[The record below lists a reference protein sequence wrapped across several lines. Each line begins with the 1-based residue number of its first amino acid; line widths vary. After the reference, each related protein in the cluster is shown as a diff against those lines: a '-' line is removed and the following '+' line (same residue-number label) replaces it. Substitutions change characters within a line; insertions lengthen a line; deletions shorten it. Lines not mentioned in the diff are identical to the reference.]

1 MFIKNKSLLILI
13 IGIFFSIRVIAGD
26 LNVFINV
33 TPPFSP
39 VLSELFSPSSKTMAT
54 INNPGRVQYRIFLR
68 VTIVGDNDVFLST
81 NPSFKPPLPL
91 TVPSFG
97 NITVFG
103 NQIERYLDVN
113 TMIVRGIKKQDLISG
128 GGLPEGNYRI
138 CVQAFDY
145 DNPTIPLSDSDPS
158 GCSAP
163 LTFQVIEPPFTILPI
178 CNEVVN
184 PTNPQNLVFTWTT
197 PSRISA
203 NTKYLLKIVE
213 LPTNARNVGDALQN
227 TTVPPF
233 FEKTLSTNSYIYG
246 MADPILQVG
255 RKYAYSVTAFES
267 EQGRIGQVLIK
278 NIGMRNNG
286 QSEPC
291 MFQYGEKPG
300 SLLPIISPEGTK
312 EISLQG
318 VNFTPNNA
326 FQPIPKS
333 VIKGKIEYAF
343 YKTEEG
349 IDISGALDL
358 GSPVSVFGSV
368 VSDKNFF
375 SEINTPQK
383 SIMDKF
389 GSPQNTPPGNKGNSG
404 SKSTDISPSI
414 FSPKGDFTMSEVSGT
429 NYDKLFGSPEAKKD
443 YWGDMQKSMSE
454 QSGTQRYPLANQQIE
469 LRAFLSDEIVK
480 FLMQKKAINPSIKI
494 PPNNLLIGSAQT
506 DDEGN
511 FSLNFYKNDIDLTFY
526 NIELIIK
533 NDKQFYLPP
542 IPVSIIP
549 DEEGTYDF
557 GKILCLANT
566 FRLKVKVI
574 GGMGK
579 ELTEATVKIMRAE
592 NFYNNKKVL
601 NPEGNRSSMAGD
613 KKVNTKKNEPKPE
626 NQNQPFVM
634 QAYYGLEIAAKNS
647 VYELVAEIKGGQTQ
661 KRLFEGIDNAEVY
674 YLHIEAPDHYPLT
687 VPLAFIPGKNFATSG
702 WSTSSGYKNSI
713 LEVAG
718 TFNLK
723 IEPSSV
729 KGKIVDKEK
738 EVVLPNQTVTLYNK
752 KDNKLVFT
760 TKTDSE
766 GKFLINNV
774 PSSPDPYFIK
784 VDGDVVKNFQHPDAI
799 YIEMEGVKINIDPLY
814 VKAQLFPITGI
825 VSDMEGNP
833 LNNTELSWKKG
844 GKSFYTNEQGL
855 YLSYNV
861 GGKHILVVKKPGFR
875 TKEIEVDLKMPE
887 SKGKGIIEFA
897 DIKEQG
903 TKGLLN
909 QYGNVMLQSKNGINF
924 NNVVINQGDNKSQ
937 QKQKF
942 EFINE
947 PKLQE
952 MNPVNIGD
960 ILINNN
966 QGDAPTITLDT
977 IKLSRFLVK
986 IKVSDDASKEVLANA
1001 KIIVNENEDL
1011 PFMTGANGSA
1021 VLNNATEGTTKLF
1034 VYGPDGVNYIPQSIN
1049 VLVNPPDDTTFVE
1062 ISLKG
1067 GGSLSGV
1074 VTSAGNK
1081 LKDAEVYLEG
1091 KNYIKTK
1098 TDAEG
1103 NYKLFVPD
1111 GEYTVVASKIGLLAD
1126 KKVLVFA
1133 KSDYSQDFD
1142 LKDPGFNASKL
1153 LGFDLV
1159 LTESAPT
1166 GNPNEFK
1173 ISGSLVN
1180 IPSNSLFSINKGK
1193 KLEFFDCIITK
1204 SGDNISPKD
1213 GFVKLVETNLS
1224 FNLWDFL
1231 KISLKDPAGIKV
1243 KPLGGDITKGI
1254 IGGEVEIDIA
1264 GTFGANYGLKWPA
1277 GKYLISEDGI
1287 NTVMNIFYS
1296 QNPGIDIQS
1305 LKLKAPATGWEV
1317 HGIVFTPDLNKTKI
1331 NKDGVEFGGS
1341 LQIKDIPGLGNA
1353 TLILNSM
1360 QIGTNGDIKKVDI
1373 SVNPNPK
1380 LQLGAWNMTLNS
1392 ANINQYG
1399 LKFGGEVTIPIPGSS
1414 NAIFKFNNVNVNKSG
1429 INGGTYS
1436 LSGPVNI
1443 FDVVKFTGSVNNPM
1457 SFSKIPGTTHY
1468 RINGGGD
1475 IELPKFVNKKI
1486 VINNLIIGTNGEF
1499 GLSCSPNF
1507 EVEFAS
1513 LATLKVKKFDLYP
1526 AKKEF
1531 AIDGGFRLNIPGFG
1545 ADAGGYL
1552 HYKPGSAWL
1561 DKLNIGASLGG
1572 VGSFKADVDFS
1583 ESNGFKGKGGIEL
1596 ISLLSMGMEFSYY
1609 SNYQGKIIKADIST
1623 GVAIPVGVVTFENI
1637 GGGFLYNSIDKKY
1650 GVNLTGR
1657 MTLAPGTSA
1666 LVALDQIKIG
1676 VYLQQGGVIFEGSA
1690 VPKVLTMDVGLAQ
1703 FKLDIPN
1710 KNFFVNAE
1718 LKKKME
1724 VFPGLGFDA
1733 AGGFMLAASTK
1744 QSDQYW
1750 LVGLYTRLRMLG
1762 IIDENMNI
1770 TGAWNL
1776 NRAAHPEFN
1785 DYTMFIPDQYLNNG
1799 RINGFNAR
1807 FSSLKGVQA
1816 DKPRCGDVFGIAELC
1831 MYAYANMNISLYS
1844 NFISNN
1850 YGLGISQEW
1859 GAGGNANFFG
1869 VGVAGADISVGY
1881 NLSGGYGGGNWFISG
1896 EGSANAKAHI
1906 GCGGGGCSNGL
1917 SWGCCFNA
1925 CVLGC
1930 EVCPCPCGGR
1940 ICLHPSVKAS
1950 YYSNVGKFNVNIDW

>member
-1 MFIKNKSLLILI
+1 MFGKNKKIHFLI
-13 IGIFFSIRVIAGD
+13 ISLMMTISAFAGD
-26 LNVFINV
+26 LNLFVNV
-33 TPPFSP
+33 SPPYTPFVSDYFA
-39 VLSELFSPSSKTMAT
+39 LSSKTMVT
-54 INNPGRVQYRIFLR
+54 ISNPGRVEYRILLR
-68 VTIVGDNDVFLST
+68 GKFEGDNGVTLST
-81 NPSFKPPLPL
+81 NPAYKPPTPIVVPAFG
-91 TVPSFG
+91 TVTIFG
-97 NITVFG
+97 SQLEKYF
-103 NQIERYLDVN
+103 DVN
-113 TMIVRGIKKQDLISG
+113 TMLVQGVKKQDLISG
-128 GGLPEGNYRI
+128 GGLPEGFYKVCI
-138 CVQAFDY
+138 QAFDY
-145 DNPTIPLSDSDPS
+145 DNTTIPRSDPDPS

-163 LTFQVIEPPFTILPI
+163 FTIQIIEPPFIIMPM
-178 CNEVVN
+178 CNEVVT
-184 PTNPQNLVFTWTT
+184 PLNPQNLVFTWTT
-197 PSRISA
+197 PSKVSA

-213 LPTNARNVGDALQN
+213 LPLNARNIGDALQN

-246 MADPILQVG
+246 MADPILQLG
-255 RKYAYSVTAFES
+255 RKYAFSVTAFES
-267 EQGRIGQVLIK
+267 QSFQDRPGQILIK

-291 MFQYGEKPG
+291 MFQYGEKPSG
-300 SLLPIISPEGTK
+300 TLPIIAPVGSK

-318 VNFTPNNA
+318 VNFTPNYN

-343 YKTEEG
+343 YKDEEG
-349 IDISGALDL
+349 TSGSLYNEAS
-358 GSPVSVFGSV
+358 SPVPIPNTQPANN
-368 VSDKNFF
+368 NFF
-375 SEINTPQK
+375 PLVNTPQK
-383 SIMDKF
+383 
-389 GSPQNTPPGNKGNSG
+389 QNAQMPGNNSKGNASQFG
-404 SKSTDISPSI
+404 MGGGASM
-414 FSPKGDFTMSEVSGT
+414 FAPKGDFIMAEVPNSNFDKIFGT
-429 NYDKLFGSPEAKKD
+429 EEKNKD
-443 YWGDMQKSMSE
+443 FWGDMQKSLSE
-454 QSGTQRYPLANQQIE
+454 QAGTKRHPLANQHIE
-469 LRAFLSDEIVK
+469 LRAFLTDEIIK
-480 FLMQKKAINPSIKI
+480 FFQKQKGINPNTKI
-494 PPNNLLIGSAQT
+494 PPNDVLIGTTLT
-506 DDEGN
+506 DAEGN
-511 FSLNFYKNDIDLTFY
+511 FSLNFYKNDIDLAFY
-526 NIELIIK
+526 NIELSLK

-542 IPVSIIP
+542 IPMAIVP
-549 DEEGTYDF
+549 NEEGTYDM

-566 FRLKVKVI
+566 YRLKVKVI
-574 GGMGK
+574 SELGK
-579 ELTEATVKIMRAE
+579 ELPEASIKILRAE

-601 NPEGNRSSMAGD
+601 DPEGNRSNMSGD
-613 KKVNTKKNEPKPE
+613 KKVNTKKNEPKE
-626 NQNQPFVM
+626 ESQQNQPFVM
-634 QAYYGLEIAAKNS
+634 QAYYGLEIASKNS
-647 VYELVAEIKGGQTQ
+647 IYELVGDIKGGQTQ
-661 KRLFEGIDNAEVY
+661 KRLFEGIDNSEIY

-687 VPLAFIPGKNFATSG
+687 VPLAFIPGQKFTTSG
-702 WSTSSGYKNSI
+702 WSTSSAYKNSI
-713 LEVAG
+713 LEVTG

-729 KGKIVDKEK
+729 KGKVVDKEK
-738 EVVLPNQTVTLYNK
+738 EVVLPNQTVTLYSK
-752 KDNKLVFT
+752 KDNKLVFS
-760 TKTDSE
+760 TKTDNE
-766 GKFLINNV
+766 GKFIINNV
-774 PSSPDPYFIK
+774 PPSPDPYFIK
-784 VDGDVVKNFQHPDAI
+784 VDGEVVKNYQHPDAI
-799 YIEMEGVKINIDPLY
+799 YIEMKGVKVNIDPLY

-825 VSDMEGNP
+825 VSDMEGTR
-833 LNNTELSWKKG
+833 LNNAELKWKNG

-855 YLSYNV
+855 YLGYNV
-861 GGKHILVVKKPGFR
+861 GGKHTLVVKKPGFR

-887 SKGKGIIEFA
+887 QKGKGFIEFGN
-897 DIKEQG
+897 IKEEG

-924 NNVVINQGDNKSQ
+924 NNVAINQGFNKNQ

-942 EFINE
+942 EFINQ
-947 PKLQE
+947 PKLEE
-952 MNPVNIGD
+952 MNPINIGD

-986 IKVSDDASKEVLANA
+986 VKVLDDNSKMALSNA
-1001 KIIVNENEDL
+1001 KIIVNEDEDL
-1011 PFMTGANGSA
+1011 PFMTGVNGSA

-1034 VYGPDGVNYIPQSIN
+1034 VYGPEGVNYVPQSIN
-1049 VLVNPPDDTTFVE
+1049 VSVNPSDDTTFVE
-1062 ISLKG
+1062 VSLKS

-1103 NYKLFVPD
+1103 NYKLFIPD

-1126 KKVLVFA
+1126 KKVMVFA
-1133 KSDYSQDFD
+1133 KSEYSQDFD

-1153 LGFDLV
+1153 LGFDLM
-1159 LTESAPT
+1159 LTESTPT
-1166 GNPNEFK
+1166 GNPDEFK

-1180 IPSNSLFSINKGK
+1180 IPSNSLFSINKNK

-1204 SGDNISPKD
+1204 LGDNISPKD

-1277 GKYLISEDGI
+1277 GKYLISEDGL
-1287 NTVMNIFYS
+1287 NSVMNIFYS

-1305 LKLKAPATGWEV
+1305 LKLKAPANGWEV

-1341 LQIKDIPGLGNA
+1341 LQIKDIPGLGNT

-1380 LQLGAWNMTLNS
+1380 LQLGAWSMTLNS

-1436 LSGPVNI
+1436 LSGPINI
-1443 FDVVKFTGSVNNPM
+1443 FDVVKFASSVNNPM
-1457 SFSKIPGTTHY
+1457 SFSKIPGQSHY

-1572 VGSFKADVDFS
+1572 VGGFKAEVDFS
-1583 ESNGFKGKGGIEL
+1583 ENNGFKGKGGIEL

-1609 SNYQGKIIKADIST
+1609 ANNQGKIIQAAIST

-1676 VYLQQGGVIFEGSA
+1676 VYLQQGGIIFEGSA
-1690 VPKVLTMDVGLAQ
+1690 IPKVMTMDVGLAQ

-1724 VFPGLGFDA
+1724 VFPGIGFDA
-1733 AGGFMLAASTK
+1733 AGGFMLAASAK
-1744 QSDQYW
+1744 QNDQYW
-1750 LVGLYTRLRMLG
+1750 LVGLYTRLKMLG
-1762 IIDENMNI
+1762 IIDQNMNI

-1785 DYTMFIPDQYLNNG
+1785 DYTLFIPAQYLNNG
-1799 RINGFNAR
+1799 KINGFNAR

-1816 DKPRCGDVFGIAELC
+1816 DDPKCGGVASIAELC
-1831 MYAYANMNISLYS
+1831 MYAYANMDISLYS
-1844 NFISNN
+1844 NFASNT

-1859 GAGGNANFFG
+1859 GAGGSANFFG